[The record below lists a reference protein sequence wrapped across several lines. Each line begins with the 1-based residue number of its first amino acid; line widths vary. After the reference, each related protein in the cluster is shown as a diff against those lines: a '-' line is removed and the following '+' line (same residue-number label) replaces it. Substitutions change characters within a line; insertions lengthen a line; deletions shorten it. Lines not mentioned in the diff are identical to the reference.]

1 MIVPNY
7 GNRGILVGLLSGV
20 RAVVVGIANKRSM
33 AWGIARAFDREGAEL
48 IVTYQNERLK
58 ENLDKLILE
67 LSHPPQTLPL
77 DVTVD
82 GSVDTFQAEIDRV
95 WPDGAQVLVH
105 SMAYAKREDL
115 EGRFVDTSLDG
126 YMLAQNVSA
135 YSLTALTR
143 AMLPSFKRSGS
154 GSIITLTY
162 EGSTR
167 VMPNYNVMGVAKAA
181 LESSVRYLAMDLG
194 KDHIRVNAISAGAV
208 KTLAASGVK
217 GISTALHAV
226 VEKAPIPENI
236 SIDDVGNAA
245 VFLASPWSRRIT
257 GQILFVDSGMHIM
270 GV

>member
-1 MIVPNY
+1 M
-7 GNRGILVGLLSGV
+7 GLLSGV

-33 AWGIARAFDREGAEL
+33 AWGIAQAFDREGADL
-48 IVTYQNERLK
+48 ITTYQNDRLK
-58 ENLDKLILE
+58 GNLDKLIPE
-67 LSHPPQTLPL
+67 LSHPPLVFPL

-82 GSVDTFQAEIDRV
+82 GNIENFQTQMEHA
-95 WPDGAQVLVH
+95 WPDGAHVLVH
-105 SMAYAKREDL
+105 SMAHAKRDDMK
-115 EGRFVDTSLDG
+115 GRFVDTSWDG

-135 YSLTALTR
+135 YSLTALAR
-143 AMLPSFKRSGS
+143 VMLPSFEKTGS

-181 LESSVRYLAMDLG
+181 LESSVRYLALDLG

-208 KTLAASGVK
+208 KTLAGAGVK

-226 VEKAPIPENI
+226 TEKAPIPENI

-245 VFLASPWSRRIT
+245 VFLASPWARRIT

-270 GV
+270 GA